1 MRKRLTFHIS
11 NTSKFKEQLLFWSK
25 KFEYVSIL
33 DSNEVNLKANSKKE
47 YNTYELIAGIDAL
60 QIFEP
65 EKNCFDTLK
74 AEVIHTKDWWFGY
87 LSYDLKNEMENLSSD
102 NQDGLDMPLMNFFRP
117 RWVFIVDI
125 DTLLVHYFE
134 EEFSEEDIF
143 TLVNSIQNLLVP
155 KEKVVNV
162 PGIQSRI
169 SREEYLKSI
178 QQLMEHIRRGDIYEV
193 NFCQEFY
200 AENAYIR
207 PRQTFRKLM
216 KVSPTPYA
224 CFYQMGEKYL
234 LSASPERYLK
244 KMGRKIVSQP
254 IKGTAKRG
262 DSEEDDRRLKEN
274 LFADPKERAE
284 NIMIVDLVRNDLSR
298 TASKNSVLVEE
309 LCGIYSFPQVHQM
322 ISTIVSNLNEEV
334 HFVEAI
340 RHTFPMGSMTG
351 APKVRAMKL
360 IEKYESTKRGL
371 FSGAVGYI
379 TPTGDFDFN
388 VVIRSIQYNEQ
399 NHYLS
404 FMVGGAITMQSDPE
418 KEYDECMLKA
428 KAIVKVLKEEGNSYL

>member
-11 NTSKFKEQLLFWSK
+11 DTSKFKEQLLFWSK
-25 KFEYVSIL
+25 KFQYASIL
-33 DSNEVNLKANSKKE
+33 DSHEVNQKANSKME
-47 YNTYELIAGIDAL
+47 YNTYELVAGIDAL
-60 QIFEP
+60 QILEP
-65 EKNCFDTLK
+65 EQNCFDALK
-74 AEVIHTKDWWFGY
+74 AEVDSAKDWWFGY
-87 LSYDLKNEMENLSSD
+87 FGYDLKNEIEKLSSE
-102 NQDGLDMPLMNFFRP
+102 NQDSLCMPEMNFFRP
-117 RWVFIVDI
+117 RWVFLLDV

-134 EEFSEEDIF
+134 EEFTEEDIYN
-143 TLVNSIQNLLVP
+143 LVKHIRNFAVP
-155 KEKVVNV
+155 KEKVVT
-162 PGIQSRI
+162 IAEIKSKI
-169 SREEYLKSI
+169 SRDEYLKAI
-178 QQLMEHIRRGDIYEV
+178 RQLKEHIRRGGIYEV

-200 AENAYIR
+200 AEDTYIR

-216 KVSPTPYA
+216 KVSPTPYS
-224 CFYQMGEKYL
+224 CFYRMDEKYL

-244 KMGRKIVSQP
+244 KVGRKIISQP

-262 DSEEDDRRLKEN
+262 ANEEEDKLIKEN
-274 LFADPKERAE
+274 LLSDPKERAE

-298 TASKNSVLVEE
+298 TAEKNSVIVEE

-322 ISTIVSNLNEEV
+322 ISTVVSDLREDV

-340 RHTFPMGSMTG
+340 CQTFPMGSMTG

-379 TPTGDFDFN
+379 TPDGDFDFN
-388 VVIRSIQYNEQ
+388 VVIRSIQYNAF

-404 FMVGGAITMQSDPE
+404 FMVGGAITMQSNPE
-418 KEYDECMLKA
+418 KEYEECMLKA
-428 KAIVKVLKEEGNSYL
+428 KAIMKVLKE